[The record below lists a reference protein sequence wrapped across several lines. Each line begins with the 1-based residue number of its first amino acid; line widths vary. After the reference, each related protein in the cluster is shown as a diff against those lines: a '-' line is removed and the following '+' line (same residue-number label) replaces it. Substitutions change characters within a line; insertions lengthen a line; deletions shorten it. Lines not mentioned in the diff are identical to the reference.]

1 MIMNAK
7 RNEPGLFGQDHNNSS
22 RDYSQEYYWVDA
34 WDSFVG
40 EPLNPEGQSWA
51 AGYWMENEPS
61 FTSEGDMELYMNLVH
76 YQENWVLNDVP
87 ADITVYY
94 PGKTGYICEFDE

>member
-1 MIMNAK
+1 
-7 RNEPGLFGQDHNNSS
+7 
-22 RDYSQEYYWVDA
+22 
-34 WDSFVG
+34 
-40 EPLNPEGQSWA
+40 
-51 AGYWMENEPS
+51 MENEPS
-61 FTSEGDMELYMNLVH
+61 FTSEGDMELYMNLVY